1 MPNEPIGAGS
11 PPSAAPDV
19 PKTVVGTAVR
29 GLGALAAVGAFGLWV
44 WFVVANFGRLWERV
58 SHFGP
63 GEGRASK
70 LEVAWALLGW
80 AMGPVFTIAAFAA
93 VAYGFDSLVA
103 KWRARSA
110 GRGPG
115 GG

>member
-1 MPNEPIGAGS
+1 MSNDPTAGAAPS
-11 PPSAAPDV
+11 PSTPDV
-19 PKTVVGTAVR
+19 PKTMVGTAVR
-29 GLGALAAVGAFGLWV
+29 VLGAAAAVGAFGLWV

-63 GEGRASK
+63 GPGRASK

-103 KWRARSA
+103 RWR
-110 GRGPG
+110 GRGRPKG
-115 GG
+115 GD